1 MHMAKSGL
9 RALGIAESYAGREQS
24 TLAGV
29 VMRKD
34 LRIDGVAF
42 ARVTV
47 GGSDATDA
55 VVRLFT
61 HLARRDINLL
71 LIGGNIIA
79 WYNIIDPEAVH
90 AATDL
95 PVIVATYEESE
106 GLDEDIRR
114 HFPGDDARLAAY
126 RRLGDRIPVRLRSG
140 YTLFVRSYGI
150 SSGDAARL
158 CNDFTYD
165 GRVPEPIRVAR
176 LIARGLVR
184 SPGCAGVA
192 VGDHSR

>member
-1 MHMAKSGL
+1 MHVAKPGL
-9 RALGIAESYAGREQS
+9 RALGIAESYSGREQS

-34 LRIDGVAF
+34 LRIDGTAF

-55 VVRLFT
+55 VVRLFAR
-61 HLARRDINLL
+61 LARRDINFLM
-71 LIGGNIIA
+71 IGGSVIA
-79 WYNIIDPEAVH
+79 WYNIMDPAAVH
-90 AATDL
+90 AATGL
-95 PVIVATYEESE
+95 PVIVATYEVSE

-126 RRLGDRIPVRLRSG
+126 RRLGDRIPVRLHSG
-140 YTLFVRSYGI
+140 YTVFIRSYGI
-150 SSGDAARL
+150 SPDDAARL
-158 CNDFTYD
+158 CNDFTYE

-176 LIARGLVR
+176 LVARGVVR
-184 SPGCAGVA
+184 SSGCVEFAPD
-192 VGDHSR
+192 DHDR

>member
-1 MHMAKSGL
+1 MHVAKSGL
-9 RALGIAESYAGREQS
+9 RALGIAESYSGREQS

-34 LRIDGVAF
+34 LRIDGTAF

-55 VVRLFT
+55 VVRLFAR
-61 HLARRDINLL
+61 LARRDINFLM
-71 LIGGNIIA
+71 IGGSVIA
-79 WYNIIDPEAVH
+79 WYNIMDPAAVH
-90 AATDL
+90 AATGL
-95 PVIVATYEESE
+95 PVIVATYEVSE

-126 RRLGDRIPVRLRSG
+126 RRLGDRIPVRLHSG
-140 YTLFVRSYGI
+140 YTVFIRSCGI
-150 SSGDAARL
+150 SPEDAARL
-158 CNDFTYD
+158 CNDFTYE

-176 LIARGLVR
+176 LVARGVVR
-184 SPGCAGVA
+184 SSGC
-192 VGDHSR
+192 VGFAPDDHDR

>member
-71 LIGGNIIA
+71 MIGGNVIA

-126 RRLGDRIPVRLRSG
+126 RRLGDRTPVRLRSG

-184 SPGCAGVA
+184 SPGCAA
-192 VGDHSR
+192 GDHPR

>member
-1 MHMAKSGL
+1 MHVAKPGL
-9 RALGIAESYAGREQS
+9 RALGIAESYSGREQS

-34 LRIDGVAF
+34 LRIDGAAF

-61 HLARRDINLL
+61 RLARRDINVLM
-71 LIGGNIIA
+71 IGGSVIA
-79 WYNIIDPEAVH
+79 WYNIIDPAAVH
-90 AATDL
+90 QATGL
-95 PVIVATYEESE
+95 PVVVVTYEESE

-114 HFPGDDARLAAY
+114 HFPDDVERLAAY
-126 RRLGDRIPVRLRSG
+126 RRLGDRLPVRLRSG
-140 YTLFVRSYGI
+140 YTLFVRSCGI
-150 SSGDAARL
+150 SPEDAARL
-158 CNDFTYD
+158 CNDFTYE

-176 LIARGLVR
+176 LVARGVVR
-184 SPGCAGVA
+184 SSGY
-192 VGDHSR
+192 VGFAPDDHDR